1 MKRKVED
8 YTFLVEDSEEIK
20 SRHYK
25 YDMLNMLGYL
35 VFKYN
40 YYSDYRASHNGFFYV
55 SADEVSKAVGI
66 HRNTV
71 PVYSCRFVKDGLINY
86 CSGKLHQPSQY
97 RLLWDVTELEV
108 HHPEAN
114 QDSSLDEESLQYTE
128 NESDDEDLC
137 IRTKNKN
144 KNIESSIKNEVPRI
158 GVTENEIS
166 ECDPFERK
174 VKNFERDIWNG
185 VLTSAHDVKIRCQL
199 TGLGESAD
207 YFLDEFD
214 KYQATLNKA
223 QDNLH

>member
-8 YTFLVEDSEEIK
+8 YTFLVEDSELIK
-20 SRHYK
+20 SRQYK

-55 SADEVSKAVGI
+55 SADDVSKAVGI
-66 HRNTV
+66 TRNTV
-71 PVYSCRFVKDGLINY
+71 ATYSCRFIKDGLIDY

-97 RLLWDVTELEV
+97 RLLWDVTVLEV

-166 ECDPFERK
+166 DSDPFERRTK
-174 VKNFERDIWNG
+174 KLERDIWNG
-185 VLTSAHDVKIRCQL
+185 VFDSAHLVKVRCQL
-199 TGLGESAD
+199 DELGDSAD
-207 YFLDEFD
+207 YFLNEYE
-214 KYQATLNKA
+214 KYQASLNMA
-223 QDNLH
+223 GDNLH